1 MSLLATTL
9 QKGDLDIDLQQGHVS
24 GVAREDQIHY
34 TYDSWG
40 QLINPRGIVRN
51 LSYQPIRAEYEASV

>member
-34 TYDSWG
+34 TNVWLVGPAY
-40 QLINPRGIVRN
+40 
-51 LSYQPIRAEYEASV
+51 

>member
-1 MSLLATTL
+1 MRWVLSIDHTTVVTIWEMSLLATTL

-34 TYDSWG
+34 TNVWLVGPAY
-40 QLINPRGIVRN
+40 
-51 LSYQPIRAEYEASV
+51 